1 MPTESISMRKLKEI
15 LRLKYQAK
23 LSHRKIAKSLS
34 ISPSTISNY
43 ITRAKMMGIEA
54 WPLSEEW
61 NDTKLSRHFLQTQH
75 TPRTAIPPPSWPE
88 FQLELKG
95 KGVTKQLLWQEY
107 VERNSDNHYSY
118 PQLSRHYKEWA
129 GKLQPRPSKYSL

>member
-54 WPLSEEW
+54 WPLR
-61 NDTKLSRHFLQTQH
+61 KRLAKH
-75 TPRTAIPPPSWPE
+75 T
-88 FQLELKG
+88 
-95 KGVTKQLLWQEY
+95 
-107 VERNSDNHYSY
+107 
-118 PQLSRHYKEWA
+118 
-129 GKLQPRPSKYSL
+129 

>member
-43 ITRAKMMGIEA
+43 ITRAKMMGLRSGCQIQINHIFIA
-54 WPLSEEW
+54 YISEESFSAQ
-61 NDTKLSRHFLQTQH
+61 NICYEKF
-75 TPRTAIPPPSWPE
+75 
-88 FQLELKG
+88 
-95 KGVTKQLLWQEY
+95 
-107 VERNSDNHYSY
+107 N
-118 PQLSRHYKEWA
+118 
-129 GKLQPRPSKYSL
+129 

>member
-43 ITRAKMMGIEA
+43 ITRAKMMGM
-54 WPLSEEW
+54 
-61 NDTKLSRHFLQTQH
+61 KHGH
-75 TPRTAIPPPSWPE
+75 
-88 FQLELKG
+88 
-95 KGVTKQLLWQEY
+95 
-107 VERNSDNHYSY
+107 
-118 PQLSRHYKEWA
+118 
-129 GKLQPRPSKYSL
+129 SLMNGMIQN